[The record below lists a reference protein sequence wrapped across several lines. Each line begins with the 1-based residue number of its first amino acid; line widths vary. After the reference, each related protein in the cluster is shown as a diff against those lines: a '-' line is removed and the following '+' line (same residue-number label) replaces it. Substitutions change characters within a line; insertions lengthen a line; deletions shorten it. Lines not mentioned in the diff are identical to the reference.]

1 MQLFQLNHDKTFYH
15 HKKTCK
21 HKAIVAAS
29 SSLAQLESGFEDLAM
44 FGTTSDFSAS
54 DFDFVL

>member
-1 MQLFQLNHDKTFYH
+1 MNHDKTFYH